1 MSSDTENFSPKKSQ
15 SHHEVVRHA
24 AVLLVLVLVA
34 APAAAT
40 SPWELLVELRQNLK
54 ESGPLTGR
62 FQQTYI
68 PAGFS
73 TGDSE
78 SGHLSL
84 WLPRCLRWNYEEPQ
98 EKSFLL
104 CEGEVH
110 AWNPDE
116 SSGRRYRVNPEE
128 EPGLDLLLMDV
139 DRLRE
144 RYVADSEQL
153 DDGTYRISLSLPPD
167 VEGQWHARIHLEPVS
182 RRIVGLEYTDGEG
195 NLTRFEISAYETLEH
210 TALFNPPQ
218 DIEWIDE

>member
-1 MSSDTENFSPKKSQ
+1 MTSASPSPSPIRQ
-15 SHHEVVRHA
+15 ATPRIVGA
-24 AVLLVLVLVA
+24 LLACLLLA
-34 APAAAT
+34 TPAAAT
-40 SPWELLVELRQNLK
+40 SPWELLVELRQSLQD
-54 ESGPLTGR
+54 SGPLTGR

-84 WLPRCLRWNYEEPQ
+84 WLPKCLRWNYEEPQ

-104 CEGEVH
+104 CEGQVH

-116 SSGRRYRVNPEE
+116 TSGRRYQVNAEE

-153 DDGTYRISLSLPPD
+153 SDGTYRISLSLPAD
-167 VEGQWHARIHLEPVS
+167 VEGQWNARIHLEPVS

-195 NLTRFEISAYETLEH
+195 NLTRFDLSAYEPLAH
-210 TALFNPPQ
+210 TALFNAPQ

>member
-1 MSSDTENFSPKKSQ
+1 MTSASPTPRPIRQATSRF
-15 SHHEVVRHA
+15 VVA
-24 AVLLVLVLVA
+24 LFACLLLA
-34 APAAAT
+34 APATAT
-40 SPWELLVELRQNLK
+40 SPWELLVELRKSLQD
-54 ESGPLTGR
+54 SGPLTGR

-84 WLPRCLRWNYEEPQ
+84 WLPKCLRWNYEEPQ

-104 CEGEVH
+104 CEGQVH

-116 SSGRRYRVNPEE
+116 SSGRRYQVNAEE

-153 DDGTYRISLSLPPD
+153 SDGTYRISLSLPAD
-167 VEGQWHARIHLEPVS
+167 VEGQWNARIHLEPVS

-195 NLTRFEISAYETLEH
+195 NLTRFELSAYEPLAH
-210 TALFNPPQ
+210 KALFNPPQ